1 MKLSERQHR
10 LLKNRIDV
18 SVKAFNDVDL
28 SNWVEHRLA
37 LGSKHPVRDKLNETH
52 FLADFNIFFSDL
64 KKSQGKPFVRS
75 NQWQTPMLIGSN
87 KHHLTRALTKPE
99 SI

>member
-10 LLKNRIDV
+10 PLRKQNEG
-18 SVKAFNDVDL
+18 SVKAPNDVDL
-28 SNWVEHRLA
+28 PNWVEHELA

-52 FLADFNIFFSDL
+52 FLADFNIFLSDL

-75 NQWQTPMLIGSN
+75 KQWQTPMLIGSN